1 MISKRIWV
9 GLFAQLLFAGMLCAQ
24 SDRATITGTVTDPS
38 GAVIPGVLVVATN
51 METGVETSG
60 TTNDIGLYR
69 VLNLPVGHYT
79 LSFRKDGFQT
89 LDRTGI
95 TLTVSQVAEIDATL
109 KVGAVAQT
117 VEVNA
122 QAPVLQSQTNDTG
135 STMTL
140 QAYRALPLS
149 IDGGRDIM
157 AFAFATTPGVEGNS
171 WTTYISGTQAFSNE
185 VLIDGT
191 LAQESETG
199 QLLESEPPMEAVQ
212 EFRVDTGGMSG
223 ARAMYTAGGTFSFIL
238 KSGTNQFHGSAV
250 TLWQNEAFNANSWIN
265 NYYGKDRP
273 SSRHKDYAFSGGG
286 PIIKNKTF
294 VFGAFEQYRKADYT
308 AGSADRTVPT
318 ADFLDGNFSALL
330 DTSVQLGTDAGGNPI
345 YKGAI
350 IDPITHLVF
359 PNNVI
364 PKPFSNVAQQIIPL
378 YQQYY
383 KPLGTALTNNN
394 AATVSNNPWFHQTQ
408 FSVKVDHN
416 ISEKNRL
423 ASSYIWTA
431 RPRILADAGGVWSTL
446 DPNGGPLARS
456 RLQKITD
463 HKFRLSDSYNLTPN
477 VLNVVAF
484 TAEHFRN
491 PSLARAASGDW
502 PSKLGFGD
510 TGAGNF
516 PDISFGS
523 KVNGYWEDPIGYS
536 SKGFYTS
543 NVLVGDETLTWIKG
557 RHTITFGGEFRAFQI
572 NSHGGNG
579 TLNFTFSNNQTG
591 APTASYASQVG
602 FGFAS
607 FLLGDVAS
615 ASMGT
620 PYDLYGRRKSL
631 SVFAEDSFKVNSR
644 LTLNYGLNWNQ
655 THPFHEKYGHWPS
668 FDGSLKDPAT
678 GMPGQVV
685 YLSNGSQT
693 FEGSTRWSDFAPH
706 IGFAY
711 KVSNRIVARAAY
723 AMFYVPIGV
732 DYWSGVPYG
741 WAPGYFPTNQVP
753 QTQDFS
759 PAFNWDDGYPG
770 QPVSGTLDPNYLGT
784 WLVSISPETL
794 RPGITN
800 QWNAGVEFELTPNTR
815 VSFNYLATRGTHL
828 HDGTLEQNAPTN
840 SALSKLLQS
849 GHEWDWV
856 WDEASAA
863 AAGVPYPYE
872 GFSNYSFAALYP
884 YPQIA
889 ANWDYL
895 FYVGSPRGR
904 SQYDSFQA
912 EVVQRLSHGLT
923 ADMSYTL
930 SHQRST
936 GAFNYGTAGS
946 NFQETWETTA
956 WLQDLN
962 DLSWAGN
969 NIQPYNQS
977 IVKGY
982 ILYTLPFGNGRRF
995 LSSRGRVVNAIVGDW
1010 TLGTT
1015 LYYSTGTPLSVY
1027 SWEWYPGP
1035 AWPGEWGYYG
1045 IPTTIYSNVAAGADL
1060 SRHFDGAKFNPDDHA
1075 DPGNNY
1081 FSPAGFSDPGYGYF
1095 GNSGPYVAGLN
1106 GFGTASENLAIYKDF
1121 KIKERM
1127 KLQIRGEFFNV
1138 LNRHS
1143 FDAPNTSLG
1152 NLYFGNVMSVG
1163 GSPRVG
1169 QLGARFEW

>member
-1 MISKRIWV
+1 MRIRFV
-9 GLFAQLLFAGMLCAQ
+9 TTLVALLFFTAVAVFGQ
-24 SDRATITGTVTDPS
+24 SDRATLIGTVMDST
-38 GAVIPGVLVVATN
+38 GAVIPGVSVTATN
-51 METGVETSG
+51 VQTKVQTSA
-60 TTNDIGLYR
+60 TTSDVGLYR
-69 VLNLPVGHYT
+69 ILNLPVGQYSVLFGKEGFRT
-79 LSFRKDGFQT
+79 LE
-89 LDRTGI
+89 RTGI
-95 TLTVSQVAEIDATL
+95 TLGISQVAEIDVTL
-109 KVGAVAQT
+109 NLGAVAQMI
-117 VEVNA
+117 EVNA
-122 QAPVLQSQTNDTG
+122 QAPVLQSQTNDLG
-135 STMTL
+135 STMSL

-157 AFAFATTPGVEGNS
+157 AFAFAVTPGVEGNS

-223 ARAMYTAGGTFSFIL
+223 ARAMYTAGGTFSFIM

-250 TLWQNEAFNANSWIN
+250 TLWQNEALNANSWMN
-265 NYYGKDRP
+265 NYNAVSKPR
-273 SSRHKDYAFSGGG
+273 SRHSDIAFSAGG

-308 AGSADRTVPT
+308 AGSSDRTVPT
-318 ADFLDGNFSALL
+318 PDFLNGDFGALL

-350 IDPITHLVF
+350 IDPTTHLVF
-359 PNNVI
+359 PDNVI
-364 PKPFSNVAQQIIPL
+364 PQPFSKVAQQIIPL
-378 YQQYY
+378 FQQYY
-383 KPLGTALTNNN
+383 KPLGPGLTNNN

-416 ISEKNRL
+416 FSEKNRL

-431 RPRILADAGGVWSTL
+431 RPRILVDAGGIWSTL
-446 DPNGGPLARS
+446 DPNGGPLAKS
-456 RLQKITD
+456 RMQKITD
-463 HKFRLSDSYNLTPN
+463 HKFRLSDSYNFTPSL
-477 VLNVVAF
+477 LNVISF

-491 PSLARAASGDW
+491 PSLAQAASGDW

-516 PDISFGS
+516 PEIDFGK
-523 KVNGYWEDPIGYS
+523 KVNGFWEDPIGYN

-557 RHTITFGGEFRAFQI
+557 RHTITFGGELRAFQI

-579 TLNFTFSNNQTG
+579 TLNFDFTNNQTG
-591 APTASYASQVG
+591 APTAPYASQVG

-607 FLLGDVAS
+607 FLLGNVSS

-631 SVFAEDSFKVNSR
+631 SIFAEDSFKVNSR

-655 THPFHEKYGHWPS
+655 TYPFHEKYGHWAS
-668 FDGSLKDPAT
+668 FDGSLVDSTT
-678 GMPGQVV
+678 GMRGQTA

-711 KVSNRIVARAAY
+711 KVANRIVARASY
-723 AMFYVPIGV
+723 AMFYVPIGI

-753 QTQDFS
+753 ATQNFA
-759 PAFNWDDGYPG
+759 PAFNWDNGYPG
-770 QPVSGTLDPNYLGT
+770 QSVSGTLDPNYLGT
-784 WLVSISPETL
+784 WLVAISPETL

-800 QWNAGVEFELTPNTR
+800 QWNGGVEFELTPNTR
-815 VSFNYLATRGTHL
+815 FSLNYLATRGTHL
-828 HDGTLEQNAPTN
+828 HDGTLEQNAPQN
-840 SALSKLLQS
+840 STLSSLLKS

-856 WDEASAA
+856 WDKASAA
-863 AAGVPYPYE
+863 AAGVPYPYA
-872 GFSNYSFAALYP
+872 GFSNFSFAALYP
-884 YPQIA
+884 YPQIVGA
-889 ANWDYL
+889 WDYL
-895 FYVGSPRGR
+895 FYVGSPRGH

-912 EVVQRLSHGLT
+912 ELVQRTSHGLT
-923 ADMSYTL
+923 MDMSYTL
-930 SHQRST
+930 AHQRST

-946 NFQETWETTA
+946 NFQESWETTA
-956 WLQDLN
+956 WLQDLH

-982 ILYTLPFGNGRRF
+982 ILYTLPFGNGRHF
-995 LSSRGRVVNAIVGDW
+995 LSGKGRWVNGIVGDW

-1027 SWEWYPGP
+1027 SYEWYPGP
-1035 AWPGEWGYYG
+1035 AWGAFG
-1045 IPTTIYSNVAAGADL
+1045 IPSTIYSNVAGGADL
-1060 SRHFDGAKFNPDDHA
+1060 SRHFDGAKFNPSNHA

-1081 FSPAGFSDPGYGYF
+1081 FSPAGFSDPGYGNF

-1106 GFGTASENLAIYKDF
+1106 GFGYASENLAVYKDF

-1138 LNRHS
+1138 FNRHH
-1143 FDAPNTSLG
+1143 FDNPNTSLSSP
-1152 NLYFGNVMSVG
+1152 YFGNVMSVG